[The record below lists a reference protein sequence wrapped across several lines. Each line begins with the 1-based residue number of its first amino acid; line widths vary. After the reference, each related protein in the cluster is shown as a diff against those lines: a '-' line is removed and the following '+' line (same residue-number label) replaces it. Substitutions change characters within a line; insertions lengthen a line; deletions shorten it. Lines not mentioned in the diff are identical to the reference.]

1 MFAIVYGGCKG
12 ACVPLQLWR
21 ELTFLPMFIKDDLL
35 LQCRPLLPWSTSLEI
50 HMKNLLEYS
59 EAVPVWS
66 NEGNNRLVSR
76 LPASGTGLQMGVFLF
91 TNTGPPE

>member
-1 MFAIVYGGCKG
+1 
-12 ACVPLQLWR
+12 
-21 ELTFLPMFIKDDLL
+21 
-35 LQCRPLLPWSTSLEI
+35 
-50 HMKNLLEYS
+50 MKNLLEYS